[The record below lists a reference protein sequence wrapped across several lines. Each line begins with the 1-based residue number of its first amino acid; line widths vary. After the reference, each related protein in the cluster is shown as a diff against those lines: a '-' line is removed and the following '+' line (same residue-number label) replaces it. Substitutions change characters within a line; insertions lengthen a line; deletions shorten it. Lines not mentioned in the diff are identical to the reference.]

1 MIIKNI
7 FLTGFSLMLVAMFT
21 SCSTSVE
28 IAKRQ
33 FSSGYYVH
41 VTSKKQANTSVAQT
55 ASAAQKTTPSFT
67 GNDIS
72 AEPVFSEQPI
82 TCSEEREETPVV
94 AHPAVKG
101 DTKVVVAEPTSS
113 PDNIV
118 TLARDSRIQKKILRS
133 NAKNMLRSS
142 GTPGIILL
150 VLCIIVPPLAIIFSD
165 EHTSKQ
171 FWLDFLLWIIGW
183 GALVNPIAGIF
194 WLLAI
199 IYALSIC
206 F

>member
-1 MIIKNI
+1 MTIKNI
-7 FLTGFSLMLVAMFT
+7 FLAGFSLMLVAMFT

-41 VTSKKQANTSVAQT
+41 VTSKKGANASVAQT
-55 ASAAQKTTPSFT
+55 ASAQQTTPSVA

-72 AEPVFSEQPI
+72 TEPVFSEQPV

-113 PDNIV
+113 PDNSV
-118 TLARDSRIQKKILRS
+118 TLARDSRIQKKILHS
-133 NAKNMLRSS
+133 NAKEMLRSS